1 MSLRTPTALLA
12 LALVVAPSRAA
23 AQAPV
28 GYEAPVLR
36 DSLAITYPPALLALP
51 KPPAGRIELKFVV
64 GVDGAPREIEVT
76 RGLHP
81 ELDAAALAAL
91 AQLRYQPGLLRGR
104 PVEVV
109 LALALDIRAPEAS
122 VPSDSQIQLSTPVP
136 SDSPPADITPVASD
150 SPPADAPVRLR
161 GRVLSAGQRTPVA
174 NASVLVV
181 PADPSEPVGRVRKRR
196 YGDDPTPAWTMRA
209 VTDAAGN
216 FTLRAVPSG
225 KLRIVVLVQGYE
237 RLEYVERLA
246 ADEQLT
252 LAYYPTPLVFNPYKT
267 VVKARRDDSG
277 EVDRRTITPEE
288 ISKLPGTQG
297 DALKSLQNFPG
308 VARAPF
314 GAGLLVIRG
323 AAPSDSAT
331 FLGYHEIPQLFHF
344 GGLTS
349 VFNADILTQIDFIPG
364 NFDSRFGDA
373 IGGVI
378 NVAPRKGRRDGFHGY
393 VKSDVFDTGILAEG
407 PIGKGSL
414 IVAGRRSYIDAI
426 LPAVVP
432 KDAGLDFTVAP
443 RYYDYQLLF
452 DYPISGGEFSA
463 RVFGS
468 DDRSKLLFA
477 GKNDTDTSNNNGIET
492 IQFFHRADLVYRKQL
507 GPWEFLVTPSYRR
520 DDVSF
525 LITDAFRF
533 HVVTDTFSGRAE
545 LSRQLSRNFG
555 LRVGTEFVA
564 TAFDLSLTAAAR
576 NPGAAGAGSLPGKQS
591 SENSSTLLRPALY
604 ITTPLRLGERLTLF
618 PGARLTYYGL
628 PFTRPSLEPRLR
640 ATFDVADNTTLKA
653 GVGLYAQT
661 PQPREFDAVFGN
673 PRVGLEHALHTS
685 LGVAQAL
692 PRDITLEVTG
702 FYKSLWDLARPSS
715 TLQIVDG
722 SVRPETA
729 ATTGR
734 GYVVGG
740 ELLLRKALTRNLF
753 AWLSYTLMRSVR
765 RDAAGEPAYLFNF
778 DQTHIL
784 TAIASYKLP
793 RNWQIGARFRLISGN
808 PYTPVIGAVFDAGDG
823 SYIAVQGP
831 RNSARLPP
839 FHQLDLRVDKRW
851 IFRRVA
857 LNAFLDVLNIYNHVN
872 TERLQN
878 AYNFQGQ
885 SPVAS
890 LPIVPSIGLRLEW

>member
-1 MSLRTPTALLA
+1 VRL
-12 LALVVAPSRAA
+12 
-23 AQAPV
+23 Q
-28 GYEAPVLR
+28 
-36 DSLAITYPPALLALP
+36 
-51 KPPAGRIELKFVV
+51 GRI
-64 GVDGAPREIEVT
+64 
-76 RGLHP
+76 
-81 ELDAAALAAL
+81 
-91 AQLRYQPGLLRGR
+91 
-104 PVEVV
+104 
-109 LALALDIRAPEAS
+109 
-122 VPSDSQIQLSTPVP
+122 
-136 SDSPPADITPVASD
+136 
-150 SPPADAPVRLR
+150 
-161 GRVLSAGQRTPVA
+161 LSAGQRIPIA
-174 NASVLVV
+174 DASVLVV
-181 PADPSEPVGRVRKRR
+181 PAEPDEPIGRVRKRR

-209 VTDAAGN
+209 VTDASGG
-216 FTLRAVPSG
+216 FTLRGVPSG

-246 ADEQLT
+246 PSEQLT
-252 LAYYPTPLVFNPYKT
+252 LAYYPVPLVFNPYKT
-267 VVKARRDDSG
+267 VVKTRRDDSG

-349 VFNADILTQIDFIPG
+349 VFNSDILTQIDFIPG

-426 LPAVVP
+426 LPAVIP
-432 KDAGLDFTVAP
+432 KDAGLNFTVAP

-477 GKNDTDTSNNNGIET
+477 GKNDTDASNNNGIET
-492 IQFFHRADLVYRKQL
+492 IQFFHRADLVYRKTL

-520 DDVSF
+520 DNASF
-525 LITDAFRF
+525 LINDVFRL
-533 HVVTDTFSGRAE
+533 HVVTDTFSSRAE
-545 LSRQLSRNFG
+545 LSRQLSRSFG

-564 TAFDLSLTAAAR
+564 SSYDLAVTAPIPT
-576 NPGAAGAGSLPGKQS
+576 PGGAGAGSLPGTQTS
-591 SENSSTLLRPALY
+591 DNSSTLLRPALY
-604 ITTPLRLGERLTLF
+604 LTTTLRLGERLTLF
-618 PGARLTYYGL
+618 PGARLTYYGK
-628 PFTRPSLEPRLR
+628 PFTRPSVEPRLR
-640 ATFDVADNTTLKA
+640 AAFDVADNTTLKA
-653 GVGLYAQT
+653 GVGLYAQS

-692 PRDITLEVTG
+692 PKDITLEVTG
-702 FYKSLWDLARPSS
+702 FYKYLWDTARPSS
-715 TLQIVDG
+715 ALQLDNG
-722 SVRPETA
+722 SIRPETT

-765 RDAAGEPAYLFNF
+765 RDAPGEPAYLFGF

-793 RNWQIGARFRLISGN
+793 KNWQIGARFRLISGN
-808 PYTPVIGAVFDAGDG
+808 PYTPVIGGVFDAGDG
-823 SYIAVQGP
+823 GYIAVQGP
-831 RNSARLPP
+831 RNSARLPA

-851 IFRRVA
+851 IYRKVSIT
-857 LNAFLDVLNIYNHVN
+857 AFLDVLNIYNHVN
-872 TERLQN
+872 VERLQN
-878 AYNFQGQ
+878 AYNYQGT

-890 LPIVPSIGLRLEW
+890 LPILPSVGLRLEW